1 MEIAFVH
8 TKLHTTHNKIT
19 LWDTTDDIKEVY
31 MDQIWSA
38 IGQYA
43 FPIVACVVM
52 GWYVKYIQDNYR
64 KDISDISSRHKEEMD
79 KVTTALNNN
88 TLAIQ
93 RLTDFIEKDAD

>member
-1 MEIAFVH
+1 
-8 TKLHTTHNKIT
+8 
-19 LWDTTDDIKEVY
+19 

-64 KDISDISSRHKEEMD
+64 KDINEISTRHKLEMD
-79 KVTTALNNN
+79 NVTEALKNN

-93 RLTDFIEKDAD
+93 KLTDYIERQDE

>member
-1 MEIAFVH
+1 ME
-8 TKLHTTHNKIT
+8 
-19 LWDTTDDIKEVY
+19 
-31 MDQIWSA
+31 QIWSV

-64 KDISDISSRHKEEMD
+64 KDINEISLRHKTEMD
-79 KVTTALNNN
+79 SVTEALKNN

-93 RLTDFIEKDAD
+93 RLTDYIEKIDE

>member
-1 MEIAFVH
+1 ME
-8 TKLHTTHNKIT
+8 
-19 LWDTTDDIKEVY
+19 
-31 MDQIWSA
+31 QIFSV

-64 KDISDISSRHKEEMD
+64 KDINEISTRHKDEMD
-79 KVTTALNNN
+79 KVTVALNNN

-93 RLTDFIEKDAD
+93 KLTDYIEKKDE

>member
-1 MEIAFVH
+1 
-8 TKLHTTHNKIT
+8 
-19 LWDTTDDIKEVY
+19 

-64 KDISDISSRHKEEMD
+64 KDISEISSRHKEEMAN
-79 KVTTALNNN
+79 VTQALNNN
-88 TLAIQ
+88 TQAIQ
-93 RLTDFIEKDAD
+93 KLTDYIERL

>member
-1 MEIAFVH
+1 MQS
-8 TKLHTTHNKIT
+8 KG
-19 LWDTTDDIKEVY
+19 KEVN
-31 MDQIWSA
+31 MEQIFSV

-64 KDISDISSRHKEEMD
+64 KDISEISTRHKDEMD
-79 KVTTALNNN
+79 KVTLALNNN

-93 RLTDFIEKDAD
+93 KLTDYIEKKDE